1 MWYAP
6 VRWVYVFQEH
16 SSIRLVPKGFIPET
30 ESQMNYVHRN
40 VNLCVP
46 DASGFD
52 VIKSVT

>member
-6 VRWVYVFQEH
+6 VLWVYVFQEH

-40 VNLCVP
+40 VKLCVP